1 MDTRQLRYFAAIY
14 EHGTLTRAAEHT
26 RVAVSA
32 LSHHLA
38 NLEKDLA
45 APLFDRQP
53 RRMQPTAAGERLYV
67 HAKAILRAMSSAERD
82 VRETGDEVSGDV
94 SVGLAFS
101 VVKAI
106 ALPLM
111 QRVLDTYP
119 NLRLSISESLSGSA
133 LMHLMT
139 SEVDLALAYNPPPD
153 ARMKT
158 QAILEEQM
166 VCVGRRDMIGGTDDP
181 MRFDDI
187 LELPVIILR
196 QGLSARALVDDSALL
211 KRLESKAR
219 LQMNSINA
227 INASLVG
234 GLGCAIAT
242 RHFMSE
248 LLADGT
254 LHARP
259 IIAPELSRR
268 LYVCE
273 IAERPATFALET
285 VRRLLLDLI
294 AEAVARGKWDASLL
308 IDGPDR

>member
-1 MDTRQLRYFAAIY
+1 MDSRQLRYFTAIY

-38 NLEKDLA
+38 NLESDLA
-45 APLFDRQP
+45 AHLFDRQP

-67 HAKAILRAMSSAERD
+67 HAKAILRAMSAAERD
-82 VRETGDEVSGDV
+82 VRDTGDAVAGEVSI
-94 SVGLAFS
+94 GLSFS

-111 QRVLDTYP
+111 RRVLESYP
-119 NLRLSISESLSGSA
+119 NLRLSMSESLSGSA
-133 LMHLMT
+133 LMNLLT
-139 SEVDLALAYNPPPD
+139 SEVDLAIAYNPPPD
-153 ARMKT
+153 PRMKT
-158 QAILEEQM
+158 RAILEERM
-166 VCVGRRDMIGGTDDP
+166 VCVGLPSIIGDGGDP
-181 MRFDDI
+181 MRLDDI
-187 LELPVIILR
+187 LELPIIILR

-248 LLADGT
+248 PLADGT

-259 IIAPELSRR
+259 IVEPELSRR

-285 VRRLLLDLI
+285 VRRLLLELI
-294 AEAVARGKWDASLL
+294 ADAVTNGKWDATLL
-308 IDGPDR
+308 IDGPDG

>member
-26 RVAVSA
+26 RVAASA

-67 HAKAILRAMSSAERD
+67 HAKAILRAISSAERD
-82 VRETGDEVSGDV
+82 VRETGDEVTGDV
-94 SVGLAFS
+94 SVGLAYS

-111 QRVLDTYP
+111 QRVLETYP
-119 NLRLSISESLSGSA
+119 NLRLTMSESLSGSA
-133 LMHLMT
+133 LMNLMT

-153 ARMKT
+153 IRLKT

-166 VCVGRRDMIGGTDDP
+166 VCVGRRDMIGDSDAP
-181 MRFDDI
+181 ICFHDI
-187 LELPVIILR
+187 LDLPIILLR
-196 QGLSARALVDDSALL
+196 QGLSARALIDDGALL
-211 KRLESKAR
+211 KRLEGKAR
-219 LQMNSINA
+219 LQMNSVNA
-227 INASLVG
+227 INASLVA

-242 RHFMSE
+242 RHFMRE
-248 LLADGT
+248 LLADGS

-259 IIAPELSRR
+259 IVAPELSRR

-285 VRRLLLDLI
+285 VRRLLLKLV
-294 AEAVARGKWDASLL
+294 AEAVGKGEWEATLL
-308 IDGPDR
+308 IDGSGR